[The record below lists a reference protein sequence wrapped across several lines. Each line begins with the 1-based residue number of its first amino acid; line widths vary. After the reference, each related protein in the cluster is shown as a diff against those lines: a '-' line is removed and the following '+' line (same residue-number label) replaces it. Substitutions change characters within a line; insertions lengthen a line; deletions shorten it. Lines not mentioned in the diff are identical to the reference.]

1 MPATSWSPSSRSPEP
16 MSVTAKLREADSA
29 RPAPA
34 TPLRRRSASAAAE
47 AGQVRVLARGLAI
60 LRAFTPRNHWLSNQ
74 EITAHTALPRPT
86 VSRLTTTLTSLGY
99 LAYSNTTGKY
109 RLGTSVLTLGF
120 STLAKMDVDVLA
132 RPPMQQLADAADAVV
147 VLASRDGMAMVA
159 REVCHSS
166 RSIYTLRVDVG
177 SRLALPHSAMG
188 MALLGAMTAQERA
201 ETLQEISTAFRK
213 QWPELRRQIDAAIAQ
228 YTQVGFCSTVET
240 MESGVNGIAV
250 ALDTPGAP
258 HSYTIGLAGPK
269 FNFPPDRLDGEFG
282 PKLVAMKR
290 DLETR
295 LAQLSP
301 AAGEHE

>member
-1 MPATSWSPSSRSPEP
+1 MP
-16 MSVTAKLREADSA
+16 VTAKLRGTGSA
-29 RPAPA
+29 RPSPVAA
-34 TPLRRRSASAAAE
+34 LRRRSASAAAE

-60 LRAFTPRNHWLSNQ
+60 LRAFTPRNNWLSNQ
-74 EITAHTALPRPT
+74 EIAAHTALPRPT
-86 VSRLTTTLTSLGY
+86 VSRLTTTLTGLGY
-99 LAYSNTTGKY
+99 LTYSNTTGKY

-120 STLAKMDVDVLA
+120 STLARMDIDVLA
-132 RPPMQQLADAADAVV
+132 RPLMQQLADAADAVV

-166 RSIYTLRVDVG
+166 GSIYTLRVDAG
-177 SRLALPHSAMG
+177 SRLVLPHSAMG
-188 MALLGAMTAQERA
+188 MALLGAMTEPQRAQA
-201 ETLQEISTAFRK
+201 LQEIRTAFRK
-213 QWPELRRQIDAAIAQ
+213 KWPELRRQIDAAVAQ
-228 YTQVGFCSTVET
+228 YAQAGFCSTVET
-240 MESGVNGIAV
+240 MESGINGIAV

-258 HSYTIGLAGPK
+258 HSYTLGLAGPK
-269 FNFPPDRLDGEFG
+269 FNFPPDKLDGEFG